1 VRADLL
7 QSLAARVA
15 ERERA
20 GLLRHART
28 LGGAHGVRID
38 LDNRQRVN
46 FCSNDYLGLAQ
57 DPRIVRALQH
67 AASKCGVGATAAH
80 LVCGHRREHAQLE
93 EALCTWTGREAAML
107 FSSGWLAN
115 LGAMQALLDRDGIC
129 VQDKLNHASL
139 LDAAQLAGATLKRY
153 PHNDAE
159 AAARQLAG
167 VPGSPALL
175 ATDGV
180 FSMDGDVAP
189 LRELAALCR
198 HEGATLM
205 VDDAHGF
212 GVLGAHGAGSV
223 NEAGL
228 SQEQVPVLMATL
240 GKALGCM
247 GAFVAGSQAL
257 IEGLTQFART
267 FVYTT
272 AMPPPLAAAACQAIR
287 IARDEDGRREKL
299 HALIARFRQG
309 ATQLGLPLL
318 KSSTAI
324 QPIVVGDAERAVQA
338 SRALEQNG
346 FLVTAIRPPTVP
358 AGKARLRITLSAA
371 HSEADVDRL
380 LDALATV
387 LVRHT
392 EGADGATRN
401 PVQTDNAT
409 AQSPPRTTTLRA

>member
-1 VRADLL
+1 MRADLL

-15 ERERA
+15 ERERS

-28 LGGAHGVRID
+28 LDGAYGVRVD
-38 LDNRQRVN
+38 VAGRQLVN

-67 AASKCGVGATAAH
+67 AASECGVGATAAH

-115 LGAMQALLDRDGIC
+115 LGAVQALLDRDGVC

-153 PHNDAE
+153 PHNDTE

-167 VPGSPALL
+167 TPGSPALL
-175 ATDGV
+175 ATDGI
-180 FSMDGDVAP
+180 FSMDGDAAP
-189 LRELAALCR
+189 LRELAVLCK

-205 VDDAHGF
+205 VDDAHGL

-223 NEAGL
+223 DEAGL
-228 SQEQVPVLMATL
+228 PQEQVPVLMATL

-272 AMPPPLAAAACQAIR
+272 AMPPPLAAAACAAIR
-287 IARDEDGRREKL
+287 IAREEDGRREKL

-318 KSSTAI
+318 ESSTAI

-338 SRALEQNG
+338 SRVLEQNG
-346 FLVTAIRPPTVP
+346 LLITAIRPPTVP
-358 AGKARLRITLSAA
+358 ASKARLRVTLSAA

-380 LDALATV
+380 LDALEST
-387 LVRHT
+387 LVRHPGGAEGVTRTPVHT
-392 EGADGATRN
+392 EEATVQN
-401 PVQTDNAT
+401 PLPSTT
-409 AQSPPRTTTLRA
+409 PRA